1 MKYCQ
6 VRKAFDELKLD
17 RHVCHISLPPRTK
30 PNPREARVNTSLFS
44 NEDSIDKIVEYIES
58 SEKEVNTKR
67 KKKKGTQRV
76 GAKQTEK
83 PETLDINQVTQCF

>member
-1 MKYCQ
+1 MHE
-6 VRKAFDELKLD
+6 AFEELKLN
-17 RHVCHISLPPRTK
+17 HISLPPWTK
-30 PNPREARVNTSLFS
+30 PNPRETMVNTSLFS

-67 KKKKGTQRV
+67 KKKRGAQRV

>member
-1 MKYCQ
+1 M
-6 VRKAFDELKLD
+6 
-17 RHVCHISLPPRTK
+17 
-30 PNPREARVNTSLFS
+30 NTSLFS

-76 GAKQTEK
+76 GAKQTEANSFLEK
-83 PETLDINQVTQCF
+83 KLKKKTGEGIA

>member
-1 MKYCQ
+1 M
-6 VRKAFDELKLD
+6 
-17 RHVCHISLPPRTK
+17 
-30 PNPREARVNTSLFS
+30 VNTSVFS

-76 GAKQTEK
+76 GANQAEK